1 MKQKTSVKALV
12 GFIMME
18 VGTFATIV
26 LVGVGVVLHILTLKN
41 WEPEEKHWSIGALMI
56 WYGVIFLGIVFTG
69 Q

>member
-26 LVGVGVVLHILTLKN
+26 LVCVGVVLHILTLKN
-41 WEPEEKHWSIGALMI
+41 WEPEEKHWSVGALMI
-56 WYGVIFLGIVFTG
+56 WYAVIFVGAGLTK
-69 Q
+69 